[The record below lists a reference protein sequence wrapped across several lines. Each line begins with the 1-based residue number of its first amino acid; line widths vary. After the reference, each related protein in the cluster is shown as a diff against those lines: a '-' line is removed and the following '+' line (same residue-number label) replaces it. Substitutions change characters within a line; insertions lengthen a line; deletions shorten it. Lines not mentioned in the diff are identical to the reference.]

1 MKLSTEQRSRIL
13 HQKQKAEVCA
23 EFYVSSYLED
33 SNTVYVK
40 AHPLLCHSHYC
51 DRCNKIRRAS
61 LYYSL
66 VKWAKKRRLR
76 FLTLTYSHDE
86 SPEAIIKR
94 CSKDWNK
101 FLLYL
106 RRDGYTFNY
115 FKVIEFTQ
123 ADYVHF
129 HFLVDVYVPQAT
141 LTRIW
146 RDVTGH
152 SYITWAEDEFGT
164 GRMKKKGQL
173 TNKDA
178 INYLLKYVT
187 KSFAGSQD
195 YFAAF
200 KLRRYSFSR
209 YSYDFQKDRESFS
222 SDYTF
227 STRIFS
233 SVAEMKSHYRAL
245 YVTKFV
251 KGFHEDYPEFVFL

>member
-1 MKLSTEQRSRIL
+1 MRLSPEQLYKIEF
-13 HQKQKAEVCA
+13 QKQKAEICGQ
-23 EFYVSSYLED
+23 FYVSSYLED
-33 SNTVYVK
+33 SNTVYVRS
-40 AHPLLCHSHYC
+40 HPLRCHSHFC
-51 DRCNKIRRAS
+51 EKCNQIRRAS
-61 LYYSL
+61 LYSSL
-66 VKWAKKRRLR
+66 MKWAKGRRLR
-76 FLTLTYSHDE
+76 FLTLTYCHDE
-86 SPEAIIKR
+86 TPEAIVQR
-94 CSKDWNK
+94 CAADWNK

-106 RRDGYTFNY
+106 RRDGYKFNY

-123 ADYVHF
+123 KDYVHF

-152 SYITWAEDEFGT
+152 SYITWAEDE
-164 GRMKKKGQL
+164 MK
-173 TNKDA
+173 NRDA

-200 KLRRYSFSR
+200 GIRRYSFSR

-227 STRIFS
+227 NTRIFN
-233 SVAEMKSHYRAL
+233 SVDEMRGYYKAL
-245 YVTKFV
+245 YVKKFV
-251 KGFHEDYPEFVFL
+251 KGFYDDYPEFIFL

>member
-1 MKLSTEQRSRIL
+1 MRLTSEQL
-13 HQKQKAEVCA
+13 HKIEFQKQKAEICGQ
-23 EFYVSSYLED
+23 FYVSSYLED
-33 SNTVYVK
+33 SNTVYVRS
-40 AHPLLCHSHYC
+40 HPLRCHSHFC
-51 DRCNKIRRAS
+51 EKCNQIRRAS

-66 VKWAKKRRLR
+66 MKWAKGRRLR

-86 SPEAIIKR
+86 SPEAIIDR
-94 CSKDWNK
+94 CARDWNK
-101 FLLYL
+101 FMLYI
-106 RRDGYTFNY
+106 RREGYTFNY

-123 ADYVHF
+123 KDYVHF
-129 HFLVDVYVPQAT
+129 HFLVDVFVPQYT

-152 SYITWAEDEFGT
+152 SYITWAEDEFGH
-164 GRMKKKGQL
+164 GRMKKKGL
-173 TNKDA
+173 MTNQDA

-200 KLRRYSFSR
+200 GIRRYSFSR

-227 STRIFS
+227 NTQIFNS
-233 SVAEMKSHYRAL
+233 IDEMKVHYRAL
-245 YVTKFV
+245 YVEKFV
-251 KGFHEDYPEFVFL
+251 TGFYDDYPEFVFL